1 MIIYNNWGTI
11 EYAQAWDKQKELFEA
26 RVNAKNYKYSEIQ
39 QNSKNLLNPN
49 NQQSSNNHPSNNN
62 QPLTEINSS
71 SDNQQ
76 SPLDDIVIFCEHPH
90 VYTLGKSGVV
100 ENLLISNQNLI
111 EQGVSFFKT
120 DRGGDITYH
129 GPGQIV
135 GYPIFDLEHF
145 NIGLK
150 QYIFKLEEAV
160 IRFLRNYGING
171 ERLPGSTGVWLDVD
185 LTETPEKPDIQPYIE
200 IPTNPHAL
208 ANPDIQ
214 AKPKTPPNSTI
225 PPNSAIPPN
234 TGSPASPRNTRKI
247 CAIGVK
253 SSRFITMH
261 GLALN
266 INTDLKYFNY
276 INPCGFVDKGVT
288 SLHKETGI
296 EHSMETCR
304 EQLLK
309 EILEV
314 FKT

>member
-1 MIIYNNWGTI
+1 MIIYNYWGTI

-26 RVNAKNYKYSEIQ
+26 RVNSKNYKYSEIQ
-39 QNSKNLLNPN
+39 QNK
-49 NQQSSNNHPSNNN
+49 NN
-62 QPLTEINSS
+62 QPS
-71 SDNQQ
+71 SDNHQ
-76 SPLDDIVIFCEHPH
+76 PTLEDVVIFCEHPH

-160 IRFLRNYGING
+160 IRFLKNYGING
-171 ERLPGSTGVWLDVD
+171 DRLPGSTGVWLDVESTQM
-185 LTETPEKPDIQPYIE
+185 L
-200 IPTNPHAL
+200 
-208 ANPDIQ
+208 
-214 AKPKTPPNSTI
+214 PNSGSLAPMQT
-225 PPNSAIPPN
+225 PLNSAIP
-234 TGSPASPRNTRKI
+234 TTPRNTRKI

-288 SLHKETGI
+288 SLQKETGI
-296 EHSMETCR
+296 EHSMEICR

-314 FKT
+314 FKI